1 MDLSRF
7 TEGDYIRTVDGLFF
21 AAKGG
26 RHSDELAVATLRYI
40 PDLKGER
47 VLNGVRYRR
56 VYDVDSTT
64 RYLAANFPSYINY
77 IEWLGFRLQS
87 VPHSRILEVYKPVK
101 RLQAILDDPKARLEA
116 RISEFV
122 KALSAAS
129 GVSTS
134 FFGVSGSVLI
144 GLDNE
149 DSDIDLNVYGEGE
162 GGKVYEALRRL
173 RSEQEWIRPYNLVTI
188 EPVYSSR
195 WGDIDFGELK
205 MIECGKFLHG
215 LVYGVDYFI
224 RLLIDEDKSE
234 STPVCTVSISATVV
248 DASQSIYSPCTYKVS
263 DVKTENS
270 SSQYKI
276 LELKSYRG
284 KFTELAQTGDRIRA
298 RGTLEKVTREG
309 YTFYRLILGGKGDF
323 LVRV

>member
-21 AAKGG
+21 AVKGG

-47 VLNGVRYRR
+47 VLHGVRYRR
-56 VYDVDSTT
+56 VYDIDSTT
-64 RYLAANFPSYINY
+64 KYLETNFPSYINH

-87 VPHSRILEVYKPVK
+87 VPPSRILEVYKPTK
-101 RLQAILDDPKARLEA
+101 RLQAILDNPKTRLET
-116 RISEFV
+116 RIAKFV

-129 GVSTS
+129 SVSTS

-149 DSDIDLNVYGEGE
+149 DSDIDLNVYGALEGE
-162 GGKVYEALRRL
+162 KVYEALRRL
-173 RSEQEWIRPYNLVTI
+173 RSEQEWIRPYDLVTI

-195 WGDIDFGELK
+195 WGGVDLGDLRL
-205 MIECGKFLHG
+205 IECGKLLHG

-224 RLLIDEDKSE
+224 RLLIDEDESE
-234 STPVCTVSISATVV
+234 STPVCTISISATVV
-248 DASQSIYSPCTYKVS
+248 DASQSIYSPCTYRVT

-284 KFTELAQTGDRIRA
+284 KFTEHAQTGDRIRA